1 MKYLRTVRTNKNKI
15 VRVIESKKVIP
26 FVPKKEYYK
35 LSDYFPVGLVA

>member
-26 FVPKKEYYK
+26 FVPKNEYYK
-35 LSDYFPVGLVA
+35 LSDYFPVRLVA